1 MAFFMILYLNI
12 ELMDSYKLS
21 LNRVKYFQPFII
33 VKNIYVNACNL
44 PTVDV
49 VFFATALSL
58 NLNAKLSSSLSLIET
73 KYVFY
78 PGCQFY

>member
-12 ELMDSYKLS
+12 ELMDSYNLS
-21 LNRVKYFQPFII
+21 LNRVKYFQSFII

-49 VFFATALSL
+49 AYFGTESSQNLYALE
-58 NLNAKLSSSLSLIET
+58 SSSLSLIT
-73 KYVFY
+73 LM
-78 PGCQFY
+78 